1 MSATTA
7 TLSHRPQWG
16 ALRELIVTEF
26 KQAWRA
32 PLGLG
37 LGVLV
42 PVIILVILGIAP
54 GLQKNVPSTSTSYMT
69 EYVPI
74 LIGLVLVL
82 IALVS
87 LPIPVVTLRER
98 AFLRRLSTT
107 PVAPRWLLAAQVLVN
122 LVLAIVAMSLIVGG
136 GVLFFHVAAP
146 GQLGGFILS
155 ALLATGALF
164 SLGLVICALAPNPGV
179 AGVAGTVL
187 LYPLLFFAG
196 MWTPRE
202 TMSDLMRTISDFS
215 PLGAAQH
222 AMLTSMQG
230 TFPPVQSLL
239 VMAAYMVVFG
249 FIAVRLFRW
258 E

>member
-1 MSATTA
+1 MSVIVATPP
-7 TLSHRPQWG
+7 RRRQWG
-16 ALRELIVTEF
+16 ALRELVVTEF

-54 GLQKNVPSTSTSYMT
+54 ALQKNVPSTSTTYMT

-87 LPIPVVTLRER
+87 LPIPLVMLRER

-107 PVAPRWLLAAQVLVN
+107 PVAPRWLLTAQVLVN
-122 LVLAIVAMSLIVGG
+122 LVLALVAMVLIVGG
-136 GVLFFHVAAP
+136 GILFFHVAAP

-155 ALLATGALF
+155 ALLATCALF
-164 SLGLVICALAPNPGV
+164 SLGLVIAALAPNPGV

-202 TMSDLMRTISDFS
+202 TMSDLMRTISDYT

-230 TFPPVQSLL
+230 TFPPTQSLV
-239 VMAAYMVVFG
+239 VMAAYAVVFG
-249 FIAVRLFRW
+249 FLAVKLFRW